1 MRPLPDPKARRG
13 PVLRP
18 SLSGAEVNPTP
29 RLVAGRIAGRSDLSR
44 RATGTLLLRLRNG
57 LLDTQGRNVR
67 YCGCNFHYE
76 PEAATV

>member
-1 MRPLPDPKARRG
+1 MGTRRST
-13 PVLRP
+13 P
-18 SLSGAEVNPTP
+18 P
-29 RLVAGRIAGRSDLSR
+29 RLVDGRIAGRSDLSR

-57 LLDTQGRNVR
+57 LLDTKGRNVR